1 MKKPSNPKNIR
12 RRSNPPAKVLR
23 PYLSQQPWAGFT
35 KHDWRRDRPL
45 PVCPSKHCRRA
56 KTCLAAHDN
65 LYCQRT
71 HFSPPRIRKLWAE
84 SALGRA
90 LAAIPP
96 AAGSDD
102 LEGRK
107 ERIIR
112 GKEIRY
118 AYREKMTARWK
129 AGEFDQLYGPYRAKG
144 VLLKPPPK
152 AYVERLA
159 KRGAKG
165 AGQGRAGDV

>member
-1 MKKPSNPKNIR
+1 MKHPPNSKYIR
-12 RRSNPPAKVLR
+12 VRINPPAAAPR

-35 KHDWRRDRPL
+35 KHDRPREQPL
-45 PVCPSKHCRRA
+45 PECPSKHCRRA
-56 KTCLAAHDN
+56 RACLAAHDN

-71 HFSPPRIRKLWAE
+71 HFSPATIRKLWAE
-84 SALGRA
+84 SELGRA
-90 LAAIPP
+90 LAALPV
-96 AAGSDD
+96 AEYDD

-112 GKEIRY
+112 GREIRHAHY
-118 AYREKMTARWK
+118 EKMAARWK
-129 AGEFDQLYGPYRAKG
+129 AGEFDQLYGAYKPKG

-152 AYVERLA
+152 AYVERPG

>member
-1 MKKPSNPKNIR
+1 MKHPPTSKNIR
-12 RRSNPPAKVLR
+12 GRSNSPAAAPR
-23 PYLSQQPWAGFT
+23 PYLSQNPWAGFT
-35 KHDWRRDRPL
+35 KHDRARDRPL

-56 KTCLAAHDN
+56 KACLAAHDN

-71 HFSPPRIRKLWAE
+71 HFSPAKIRKLWTE

-90 LAAIPP
+90 LAAIPA
-96 AAGSDD
+96 AAGPDD

-112 GKEIRY
+112 GREIRHAHY
-118 AYREKMTARWK
+118 EKMVARWK
-129 AGEFDQLYGPYRAKG
+129 AGEFDQLYGPYTSKG

-152 AYVERLA
+152 TYVERSR
-159 KRGAKG
+159 KCGG
-165 AGQGRAGDV
+165 